1 MTAASKTPSI
11 RYGLSDEAWGSY
23 DQRLRDAIRR
33 NGFKRVIEIGG
44 GANPSFP
51 SEEVAAL
58 GLEYTLLDISA
69 VELAKAPAGYHT
81 LCLDIAAPHPE
92 LEQDRYDFAFS
103 RMLAEHVRDG
113 EQLHRNIA
121 RLLRPGGQAMH
132 FFPTMWAPPFV
143 ANRLLPERA
152 ADKLLSLLTPSR
164 DRFRQAKFPA
174 YYDWC
179 RGPSSRQIRRFES
192 LGYAVQAYDG
202 YFGHVQYYQH
212 VPILRDLHLRWSRY
226 LAAHPAPS
234 LTSFAVLHLEK
245 G

>member
-1 MTAASKTPSI
+1 MSADPLYTSI
-11 RYGLSDEAWGSY
+11 HFGLSDEAWGNY
-23 DQRLRDAIRR
+23 DQRLREAIRSG
-33 NGFKRVIEIGG
+33 GFKRIIEVGG

-51 SEEVAAL
+51 REEVAAL

-69 VELAKAPAGYHT
+69 EELAKAPAGYHK
-81 LCLDIAAPHPE
+81 LCLDIAAPNPG
-92 LEQDRYDFAFS
+92 LEQGGYDFAFS

-113 EQLHRNIA
+113 EQLHRNVA
-121 RLLRPGGQAMH
+121 RLLRAGGQAMH

-152 ADKLLSLLTPSR
+152 ADKLLSWLTPSR

-174 YYDWC
+174 YYNWC
-179 RGPSSRQIRRFES
+179 RGPSRKQIRRFES
-192 LGYAVQAYDG
+192 LGYSVQAYDG

-212 VPILRDLHLRWSRY
+212 VPLLRSLHLRWSRH
-226 LAAHPAPS
+226 LTSHPVPS
-234 LTSFAVLHLEK
+234 LTSFAVLHLQK